1 MRKKK
6 KAKSIQ
12 NLAFFF
18 GVHVNNNLNPL
29 LFFKCNCILSY
40 FKRFVVIFLTYQ
52 KIAGEYLEQSLAYDI
67 AP

>member
-29 LFFKCNCILSY
+29 LFFKCNCILN
-40 FKRFVVIFLTYQ
+40 VLLLNFLTYQ
-52 KIAGEYLEQSLAYDI
+52 EVPGEYLEQSLAYDL